1 MERSGE
7 GFGMASSVLVQILIG
22 GEEQIGLL
30 NSFVW
35 WHKGGCGIT
44 VKVGVA

>member
-1 MERSGE
+1 
-7 GFGMASSVLVQILIG
+7 MASSDLLIFILRR
-22 GEEQIGLL
+22 IGLL
-30 NSFVW
+30 NRFVW